1 MEDTGLRRSALVS
14 VTFSNFLTPFMASAT
29 YIALPSIAADFNMDA
44 VLLSWVATSFTLAS
58 VTSMVPCG
66 RVADFFGRKKI
77 FLLGFII
84 FTIASLFCGISGSPT
99 MLILSWALQGVGGAL
114 IFVQGPAILL
124 SVFPPH
130 ERGRVLGISVAAV
143 FAGLSLGPLI
153 GGLMTTAL
161 SWRSVFLMN
170 VPLGSIIILLILW
183 KLKTEWV
190 DARDEKFDFIGSII
204 YCLAIVG
211 FIYGITHLP
220 TWRSFWLIFIGLIG
234 FFVFIKWEMHVESP
248 VFDINLYRN
257 NRLFALS
264 NLAALI
270 HFSGSFAVTFLM
282 SLYLQN
288 IKGLSPQGAGLVL
301 VIQTIVQAIFSPFA
315 GKLSDRVEP
324 GIVAAVGMAVTT
336 LGICSFIFLDE
347 ASSLPFILVNLTLLG
362 LGIALFSSPNTNAL
376 MSSVEKKF
384 YGQASGSSSTM
395 RQLGMILSMGIVTL
409 LFNLFIGRVE
419 ITADVYPAFIRSLKA
434 AFSVFSV
441 LCFGGI
447 FASLARGKM
456 HSSNHT
462 IGDSAGMIPQSA
474 EEPQPQG
481 ELSSRKILSARK
493 PSCHFLFLA

>member
-1 MEDTGLRRSALVS
+1 MKDTGLRRYALVS
-14 VTFSNFLTPFMASAT
+14 VTLSNFLTPFMASAI
-29 YIALPSIAADFNMDA
+29 YIALPSIAADFKMDA

-58 VTSMVPCG
+58 VASMVPCG
-66 RVADFFGRKKI
+66 RISDIFGRKKM
-77 FLLGFII
+77 FLLGYII
-84 FTIASLFCGISGSPT
+84 FTIASLLCGLSGSPT
-99 MLILSWALQGVGGAL
+99 MLILFRVLQGIGGAM

-153 GGLMTTAL
+153 GGVMTTAL
-161 SWRSVFLMN
+161 SWRSVFLMIG
-170 VPLGSIIILLILW
+170 PLGLIVVWLMLW
-183 KLKTEWV
+183 KLKEEWV
-190 DARDEKFDFIGSII
+190 DARGEKFDIIGSVI
-204 YCLAIVG
+204 YVLAIVI

-220 TWRSFWLIFIGLIG
+220 TLRSFWLVVIGLIG
-234 FFVFIKWEMHVESP
+234 FFCFIKWEMHVESP
-248 VFDINLYRN
+248 VFEINLFRN

-282 SLYLQN
+282 SLYLQS
-288 IKGLSPQGAGLVL
+288 IKGLSPQGAGVILVL
-301 VIQTIVQAIFSPFA
+301 QTIVQAIFSPYA
-315 GKLSDRVEP
+315 GKLSDRIEP

-336 LGICSFIFLDE
+336 IGICAFIFLDE
-347 ASSLPFILVNLTLLG
+347 ASSLTFILVNLALLG
-362 LGIALFSSPNTNAL
+362 LGIALFSSPNSNAL
-376 MSSVEKKF
+376 LSSVERKY

-395 RQLGMILSMGIVTL
+395 RQFGMILSMGIVTL

-441 LCFGGI
+441 LCFVGI

-456 HSSNHT
+456 HSSSHT
-462 IGDSAGMIPQSA
+462 IGDSAGMISQSA

-481 ELSSRKILSARK
+481 ESSSKLSS
-493 PSCHFLFLA
+493 